1 MNLKANKIS
10 HRKELVNLLN
20 TLKNHKSLQRFN
32 LANCHSYSTLN
43 FSEVT
48 EREVIF
54 QEGNKNGHIPAKI
67 LKKSIDISI
76 KEITFVINDCIE
88 NGIFHDDLKF
98 ADLSPIF

>member
-48 EREVIF
+48 EGEVR
-54 QEGNKNGHIPAKI
+54 
-67 LKKSIDISI
+67 
-76 KEITFVINDCIE
+76 KEIPNLSSKKAIKMVTFQP
-88 NGIFHDDLKF
+88 KF
-98 ADLSPIF
+98 